1 MLLLLLGPIATA
13 LVAYHGNVTMTV
25 GDSQNLIYDK
35 PYTRCAPYALG
46 LLCGILLAN
55 KMEWFKSMSP
65 LAGISSL
72 IISAG
77 GIITVMY
84 ITAAFNWSSNKPNW
98 STDTQFVYEALWYV
112 CVRACVRACVF
123 AFESEPSIPPPP
135 PPFLFLFESRSP
147 PFFFGSHMHLLTLS
161 GCLSPP
167 LSLFSIC
174 CVVFP
179 PHSRPVWA
187 VFLCW
192 LSKSHRHSPQSQ
204 LEHASLSATTLTSTP
219 FSSLCLCLCLLS
231 L

>member
-123 AFESEPSIPPPP
+123 AFEPEPSIPPPP
-135 PPFLFLFESRSP
+135 PL
-147 PFFFGSHMHLLTLS
+147 
-161 GCLSPP
+161 
-167 LSLFSIC
+167 
-174 CVVFP
+174 
-179 PHSRPVWA
+179 PVS
-187 VFLCW
+187 F
-192 LSKSHRHSPQSQ
+192 
-204 LEHASLSATTLTSTP
+204 
-219 FSSLCLCLCLLS
+219 
-231 L
+231 